1 MTSNSIFARL
11 KPTSLV
17 MPWLL
22 AVQGGWA
29 QASAVVSE
37 KDFFEEMPIVL
48 SVSRLPQRLDET
60 PGAVTIIDRD
70 MIRRSG
76 ARDVADL
83 LRGVPGFQVS
93 TSFQSVAPLASY
105 HGAFSMFSNRI
116 QLLIDGRS
124 AYSPFFIG
132 SIGSGLQTVALED
145 IERIEVLRGS
155 NSAAYGARAILGVIN
170 IVTRHSTDTVGRQ
183 VAVSVGENGIRDEQA
198 RVGWSAGTGT
208 YRLNVDRR
216 ADDGLSGTNDKNQ
229 VNRFNFR
236 SDLRLNAHDEL
247 QLRFGQFSINA
258 GKGFAGDVG
267 RPLRGS
273 YFDASFAQMDWRRSL
288 NPDEDLALTLSHAEE
303 RYQDNF
309 PYALQNISPLFGIND
324 IYTVENSGQASSDTL
339 TLQHTFRKGPTTRV
353 VWGGEFRG
361 ERVSSRGLYD
371 TASPFITD
379 FTRLFGNLEWHV
391 RPELVLNAGAMYEKS
406 SVTGETLAPRVMLN
420 WHVSG
425 GHTLRVGVSKAFRP
439 PSTFEQFANVR
450 YVWNGLLLGVNTLA
464 SGNVAPESVLAR
476 ELGYL
481 GDFPK
486 WGLNLDVRVFHEQ
499 INGFIRPQNNTSV
512 RDYAND
518 ENFPIRGLEY
528 QLKWRPW
535 QGGQIAFNQAYTKI
549 DSHIFDSSSV
559 FAAPRLASS
568 LSFFQNLPGNMG
580 LTLSHQDNG
589 TAILAGSGLSSRV
602 AMTRTDLR
610 LSKSLQWGGRRGEV
624 ALVLQNMGLPYED
637 FSIGHNFDPRAFV
650 SLRLED

>member
-1 MTSNSIFARL
+1 
-11 KPTSLV
+11 

-22 AVQGGWA
+22 ALQGGWA
-29 QASAVVSE
+29 QASAAVSE
-37 KDFFEEMPIVL
+37 KDFFEEIPIVL

-60 PGAVTIIDRD
+60 PGAVTLIDRD

-132 SIGSGLQTVALED
+132 SIGPGLQTVALED

-170 IVTRHSTDTVGRQ
+170 IVTRHSTDTVGTQ

-198 RVGWSAGTGT
+198 RVGWGAGAGT

-216 ADDGLSGTNDKNQ
+216 ADDGLNGANDKNQ
-229 VNRFNFR
+229 VNRVNFR
-236 SDLRLNAHDEL
+236 SDLRLNARDEL
-247 QLRFGQFSINA
+247 QLRLGQLSITA
-258 GKGFAGDVG
+258 GKGEAGNIDS
-267 RPLRGS
+267 PLRDS
-273 YFDASFAQMDWRRSL
+273 FFDASYAQLDWRRSL
-288 NPDEDLALTLSHAEE
+288 NPDEDLALTLSHAQE
-303 RYQDNF
+303 RYQDSF

-324 IYTVENSGQASSDTL
+324 IYTVANTGEASSDTL
-339 TLQHTFRKGPTTRV
+339 TLQHTFRKGPATRV
-353 VWGGEFRG
+353 VWGGEFRS
-361 ERVSSRGLYD
+361 ERVTSEAMYA

-391 RPELVLNAGAMYEKS
+391 LPAMVLNAGAMYEKS

-420 WHVSG
+420 WHVSD
-425 GHTLRVGVSKAFRP
+425 GHTLRAGVSKAFRP
-439 PSTFEQFANVR
+439 PSTFEQFANLR

-476 ELGYL
+476 EFGYL
-481 GDFPK
+481 GEFPK

-499 INGFIRPQNNTSV
+499 INGFIRPQNYPSP

-518 ENFPIRGLEY
+518 EDFPIRGLEY

-535 QGGQIAFNQAYTKI
+535 RGGQIAFNQAYTKI
-549 DSHIFDSSSV
+549 DSKILDSSSV
-559 FAAPRLASS
+559 FAAPKLASS
-568 LSFFQNLPGNMG
+568 LSFFQSLPGNVG
-580 LTLSHQDNG
+580 LTLTHQDNG
-589 TAILAGSGLSSRV
+589 TAILAGSNFGSRV

-610 LSKSLQWGGRRGEV
+610 LSKSLNWGGRRGEM

-637 FSIGHNFDPRAFV
+637 FAIGANFEPKAFV

>member
-1 MTSNSIFARL
+1 
-11 KPTSLV
+11 

-22 AVQGGWA
+22 AVQSGWA
-29 QASAVVSE
+29 QTSAVVSE

-170 IVTRHSTDTVGRQ
+170 IVTRHSTDTVGTQ

-198 RVGWSAGTGT
+198 RVGWSAGAAT

-236 SDLRLNAHDEL
+236 SDLRLNLHDEL

-258 GKGFAGDVG
+258 GKGFAGDIG

-273 YFDASFAQMDWRRSL
+273 YFDASYAQMDWRRSL
-288 NPDEDLALTLSHAEE
+288 NPDEDLALTLSHAQE

-339 TLQHTFRKGPTTRV
+339 TLQHTFRKGPMTRV
-353 VWGGEFRG
+353 VWGGEFRS
-361 ERVSSRGLYD
+361 ERVSSLGLYD

-391 RPELVLNAGAMYEKS
+391 LPALVLNAGAMYEKS

-420 WHVSG
+420 WHVSD

-464 SGNVAPESVLAR
+464 SGKVVPESVLAR

-481 GDFPK
+481 GDFPR

-610 LSKSLQWGGRRGEV
+610 LSKSLQWGARRGEV

-637 FSIGHNFDPRAFV
+637 FSIGHNFDPRVFV

>member
-1 MTSNSIFARL
+1 MTRNSIFARIKSITL
-11 KPTSLV
+11 A

-22 AVQGGWA
+22 AVQSGWA
-29 QASAVVSE
+29 QTSAVVSE

-132 SIGSGLQTVALED
+132 SIGPGLQTVALED

-170 IVTRHSTDTVGRQ
+170 IVTRHSTDTVGTQ

-198 RVGWSAGTGT
+198 RVGWGAGAGT

-216 ADDGLSGTNDKNQ
+216 ADDGLNGANDKNQ
-229 VNRFNFR
+229 VNRVNFR

-247 QLRFGQFSINA
+247 QLRLGQLSITA
-258 GKGFAGDVG
+258 GKGEAGHIDG
-267 RPLRGS
+267 PLRDS
-273 YFDASFAQMDWRRSL
+273 FFDASYAQMDWRRSL
-288 NPDEDLALTLSHAEE
+288 NPDEDLMLTLSHAQE
-303 RYQDNF
+303 RYQDSF

-324 IYTVENSGQASSDTL
+324 IYTVANTGEASSDTL
-339 TLQHTFRKGPTTRV
+339 TLQHTFRKGPATRV
-353 VWGGEFRG
+353 VWGGEFRS
-361 ERVSSRGLYD
+361 ERVSSEAMYA

-379 FTRLFGNLEWHV
+379 FTRLFGNLEWRV
-391 RPELVLNAGAMYEKS
+391 LPALVLNAGAMYEKS

-420 WHVSG
+420 WHVSD
-425 GHTLRVGVSKAFRP
+425 GHTLRAGVSKAFRP

-481 GDFPK
+481 GEFPK

-499 INGFIRPQNNTSV
+499 INGFIRPQNYPSP

-518 ENFPIRGLEY
+518 EDFPIRGLEY

-535 QGGQIAFNQAYTKI
+535 RGGQIAFNQAYTKI
-549 DSHIFDSSSV
+549 DSKILDSSSV

-568 LSFFQNLPGNMG
+568 LSFFQSLPGNVG
-580 LTLSHQDNG
+580 LTLTHQDNG
-589 TAILAGSGLSSRV
+589 TAILAGSNFGSRV

-610 LSKSLQWGGRRGEV
+610 LSKSLNWGGRRGEM

-637 FSIGHNFDPRAFV
+637 FAIGANFEPKAFV

>member
-1 MTSNSIFARL
+1 
-11 KPTSLV
+11 

-29 QASAVVSE
+29 QTNAVVSE

-170 IVTRHSTDTVGRQ
+170 IVTRHSTDTVGTQ
-183 VAVSVGENGIRDEQA
+183 VAVSVGGNGIRDEQA
-198 RVGWSAGTGT
+198 RVGWGIGSGT

-258 GKGFAGDVG
+258 GKGFAGDIG

-273 YFDASFAQMDWRRSL
+273 YFDASYAQMDWRRSL
-288 NPDEDLALTLSHAEE
+288 NPDEDLALTLSHAQEH
-303 RYQDNF
+303 YQDNF

-324 IYTVENSGQASSDTL
+324 IYTVENSGQASSDTV

-353 VWGGEFRG
+353 VWGGEFRS

-391 RPELVLNAGAMYEKS
+391 LPAMVLNAGAMYEKS

-420 WHVSG
+420 WHVSD

-610 LSKSLQWGGRRGEV
+610 LSKSLHWGARRGEV

-637 FSIGHNFDPRAFV
+637 FSIGHNFDFRAFV

>member
-1 MTSNSIFARL
+1 
-11 KPTSLV
+11 

-29 QASAVVSE
+29 QTRAVVSE

-76 ARDVADL
+76 ARDVVDL

-105 HGAFSMFSNRI
+105 HGAFGMFSNRI

-132 SIGSGLQTVALED
+132 SIGPGLQTVALED

-170 IVTRHSTDTVGRQ
+170 IVTRHSADTVGAQ
-183 VAVSVGENGIRDEQA
+183 VAVSAGENGIRDEQA
-198 RVGWSAGTGT
+198 RVGWGSGAGTF
-208 YRLNVDRR
+208 RLNVDRR
-216 ADDGLSGTNDKNQ
+216 ADDGLRGANDKNQ
-229 VNRFNFR
+229 VNRVNFR

-247 QLRFGQFSINA
+247 QLRLGLLSITA
-258 GKGFAGDVG
+258 GKGEAGHIDG
-267 RPLRGS
+267 PLRDSFFDSS
-273 YFDASFAQMDWRRSL
+273 YAQMDWRRSL
-288 NPDEDLALTLSHAEE
+288 NPDEDLALTLSHARE
-303 RYQDNF
+303 RYQDSF
-309 PYALQNISPLFGIND
+309 PYALQNISPLFGIDD
-324 IYTVENSGQASSDTL
+324 IYTVANTGEASSDTL
-339 TLQHTFRKGPTTRV
+339 TLQHTFRKGPATRV
-353 VWGGEFRG
+353 VWGGEFRS
-361 ERVSSRGLYD
+361 ERVSSEAMYA

-391 RPELVLNAGAMYEKS
+391 LPALVLNAGAMYEKS

-420 WHVSG
+420 WHVSD
-425 GHTLRVGVSKAFRP
+425 GHTLRAGVSKAFRP

-450 YVWNGLLLGVNTLA
+450 YVWSGLLLGVNTLA
-464 SGNVAPESVLAR
+464 SGKVAPETVLAR

-481 GDFPK
+481 AEFPK

-499 INGFIRPQNNTSV
+499 INGFIRPQHNTSV

-518 ENFPIRGLEY
+518 EDFPIQGLEY

-535 QGGQIAFNQAYTKI
+535 QGGQIALNQTYTKI
-549 DSHIFDSSSV
+549 DSHIFDESSV
-559 FAAPRLASS
+559 FAAPRMASS
-568 LSFFQNLPGNMG
+568 LSFFQSFPGNVG
-580 LTLSHQDNG
+580 LTLTHQDNG
-589 TAILAGSGLSSRV
+589 TAILAGSNAGSRV

-610 LSKSLQWGGRRGEV
+610 LSKSLHWGGRRGEV

-637 FSIGHNFDPRAFV
+637 FAIGANFEPKAFV